1 MKSILCSLN
10 SKYIHSSLG
19 VWCLLAG
26 SEKFCKTDIKIKVV
40 EGTINETHDLIIE
53 RLMAEKADI
62 ISFSCYIWNITHV
75 LEIAEQIKKISP
87 KSTVIFGGPEV
98 SYNTKERLA
107 QHDFVDFIL
116 AGEGEKSFARLMDCL
131 ETGADFSSVAGLA
144 YRGNGKI
151 FENPV
156 EFLEPEDCVT
166 PYTEK
171 YFAAL
176 SNRIAYIES
185 SRGCPFSCA
194 FCLSG
199 RCGGVRFYPLER
211 TFDEMLKLAT
221 YGVKTIKF
229 VDRTFNC
236 NKKRSIEI
244 FNFIRENYGKS
255 IPDDVCFHF
264 EIAADILDDE
274 TLEIISKMPLG
285 SVQFEAGIQTLNA
298 ETLAYINR
306 KTNMKRLDEN
316 LKKLISFQN
325 CHVHIDLIAGLPL
338 ENLESFIDGFNEAYY
353 LKSSMLQLGF
363 LKILYGSPMYE
374 DMEKFPCNYTKTPPY
389 EVIDTPWISESE
401 LDILRGVED
410 ALERLYNSGRFKRSL
425 EYILGETGKTPFDVL
440 LEFSTF
446 LKDKSMLK
454 IPLDKYT
461 ELVYEFYSEVKNVEK
476 EKLRDY
482 LILDR
487 ISTNSSAI
495 IPKVLHVKDERL
507 RKVKAQV
514 IAKYSL
520 AAKKHSIVILYTL
533 EKVAFCVYDKKNP
546 VSGEFEVKML
556 DFDEFEEIF

>member
-1 MKSILCSLN
+1 
-10 SKYIHSSLG
+10 
-19 VWCLLAG
+19 
-26 SEKFCKTDIKIKVV
+26 
-40 EGTINETHDLIIE
+40 
-53 RLMAEKADI
+53 
-62 ISFSCYIWNITHV
+62 
-75 LEIAEQIKKISP
+75 
-87 KSTVIFGGPEV
+87 
-98 SYNTKERLA
+98 
-107 QHDFVDFIL
+107 
-116 AGEGEKSFARLMDCL
+116 
-131 ETGADFSSVAGLA
+131 
-144 YRGNGKI
+144 
-151 FENPV
+151 
-156 EFLEPEDCVT
+156 
-166 PYTEK
+166 
-171 YFAAL
+171 
-176 SNRIAYIES
+176 
-185 SRGCPFSCA
+185 
-194 FCLSG
+194 
-199 RCGGVRFYPLER
+199 
-211 TFDEMLKLAT
+211 
-221 YGVKTIKF
+221 
-229 VDRTFNC
+229 
-236 NKKRSIEI
+236 
-244 FNFIRENYGKS
+244 
-255 IPDDVCFHF
+255 
-264 EIAADILDDE
+264 
-274 TLEIISKMPLG
+274 
-285 SVQFEAGIQTLNA
+285 
-298 ETLAYINR
+298 
-306 KTNMKRLDEN
+306 MKRLDEN

-338 ENLESFIDGFNEAYY
+338 ENLESFIAGFNEAYY

-425 EYILGETGKTPFDVL
+425 EYILGETSKTPFDVL
-440 LEFSTF
+440 LEFSAF

-514 IAKYSL
+514 IANYSL
-520 AAKKHSIVILYTL
+520 SAKKHSIAILYTL

-556 DFDEFEEIF
+556 DFGEFEEIF